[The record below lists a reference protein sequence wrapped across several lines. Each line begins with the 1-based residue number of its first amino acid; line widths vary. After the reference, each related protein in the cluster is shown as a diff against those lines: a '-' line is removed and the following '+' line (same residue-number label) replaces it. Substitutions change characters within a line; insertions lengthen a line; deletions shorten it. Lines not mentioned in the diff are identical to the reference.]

1 MMLSPVIGMAIKF
14 LFLQN
19 KSLTMT
25 NGGLQKCMA
34 AVLISALL
42 ASCSVTRHTVPS
54 SEEELTRLVLV
65 IKETPDGQVTHEWRR
80 ATDFEFEH
88 GGQRPITE
96 NTSGRIVLAAGQQTD
111 CYSQYLECYQQCRQT
126 PIPQDFNQYLHD
138 FGPRAGHDRY
148 CSEKC
153 MPQYTNC
160 LKSQAR
166 PVQEFTAEERAID
179 WLKHNRESVLV
190 GSLVVIA
197 GVVFVTVSAGAG
209 VIILAPLAVVAS
221 SEVPGAPYF
230 AAVSP

>member
-14 LFLQN
+14 LFLQS

-42 ASCSVTRHTVPS
+42 ASCSATRHTVPS

-80 ATDFEFEH
+80 TTDFEFEY

-111 CYSQYLECYQQCRQT
+111 FAHNTSNAISNAVRPPSPRISINISTTSARVLDTIDTAPRSACRN
-126 PIPQDFNQYLHD
+126 I
-138 FGPRAGHDRY
+138 R
-148 CSEKC
+148 
-153 MPQYTNC
+153 
-160 LKSQAR
+160 
-166 PVQEFTAEERAID
+166 TA
-179 WLKHNRESVLV
+179 
-190 GSLVVIA
+190 
-197 GVVFVTVSAGAG
+197 
-209 VIILAPLAVVAS
+209 
-221 SEVPGAPYF
+221 
-230 AAVSP
+230 